1 MAGRGMKNYNWCAK
15 DGNVWYKDCERCRL
29 HYYCDC
35 DFRFETHPDAVQKAD
50 MIRAAQGRSLF
61 SKDFD
66 AMKRSVRQGEET
78 KRANL
83 YGRRR
88 IAKYYPQAKQEKPKE
103 YFGDI
108 DFKWGDL
115 WGAGKKIKTSNGDYC
130 EPEWGVFWCGYFGA
144 FFSSFILAYILQFC
158 AIMTEWFFGILS
170 VFFGASNSSAWEPV
184 EESFFY
190 ASFGQSYIYAIAL
203 QHLIFVWMLGG
214 SGNRWANALR
224 FVVTAYF
231 ALASIAIPQL
241 FISVAIGPLFI
252 FFCFAITAK
261 K

>member
-1 MAGRGMKNYNWCAK
+1 MARRGMKNYNWCAK
-15 DGNVWYKDCERCRL
+15 DGKVWYKDCERCRL

-35 DFRFETHPDAVQKAD
+35 DFRFKTHPDAVQKAD
-50 MIRAAQGRSLF
+50 MIRAAKGLPLF

-66 AMKRSVRQGEET
+66 AMKTSLQQGERT

-83 YGRRR
+83 YGKHNVNRELQNNENATSKKSKDGYREPDW
-88 IAKYYPQAKQEKPKE
+88 K
-103 YFGDI
+103 F
-108 DFKWGDL
+108 L
-115 WGAGKKIKTSNGDYC
+115 WS
-130 EPEWGVFWCGYFGA
+130 GYLSA
-144 FFSSFILAYILQFC
+144 FISSSILAYVLQFC

-170 VFFGASNSSAWEPV
+170 SFLGLDDGGSWAKTV
-184 EESFFY
+184 EDSFFY
-190 ASFGQSYIYAIAL
+190 ATYGQSYIYALVL

-214 SGNRWANALR
+214 SGNRWANVLR

-231 ALASIAIPQL
+231 TIASIAISQL